1 MLIVDDYGKI
11 HRIKMGRELDGKVL
25 YWVAA
30 WLADGLLFDTG
41 CSYTSSELLGHLRGR
56 EVKVV
61 VNSHHHEDHIG
72 ANRILARELGV
83 EIFAHPL
90 ALPLLKQKPKLL
102 PYQELVWGYPDPSE
116 AQPLGDSL
124 EMGGHHYRAIE
135 TAGHCPGHIALFEE
149 QAGWIFGGDLF
160 VTEKPRAIRPGE
172 NVRKMIAD
180 MRKLAGLSKK
190 RLTLFTAMGDI
201 VEDGRAALMRCADY
215 LEDVVRKARDLN
227 SLGLSAEEIRDKIFG
242 RESALAG
249 LTGGDF
255 SIKNLVV
262 SALQAEID

>member
-1 MLIVDDYGKI
+1 
-11 HRIKMGRELDGKVL
+11 VL

-30 WLADGLLFDTG
+30 WLVDGLLFDTG
-41 CSYTSSELLGHLRGR
+41 CSYTASELLEHLRGR

-72 ANRILARELGV
+72 ANRILEQELSV
-83 EIFAHPL
+83 EVFAHPL

-102 PYQELVWGYPDPSE
+102 PYQELVWGYPDPSD
-116 AQPLGDSL
+116 ARPLGDSL
-124 EMGGHHYRAIE
+124 VVCGHRYRVIE
-135 TAGHCPGHIALFEE
+135 TPGHSPGHIVLFEE
-149 QAGWIFGGDLF
+149 QTGWIFGGDLF

-172 NVRKMIAD
+172 NVGKMIAD
-180 MRKLAGLSKK
+180 MRKLASLREGP
-190 RLTLFTAMGDI
+190 LTLFTALGDI
-201 VEDGRAALMRCADY
+201 VEDGSAALIRCADY
-215 LEDVVRKARDLN
+215 LEEVARKARALN
-227 SLGLSAEEIRDKIFG
+227 SQGLSVEEIRDKIFG

-262 SALQAEID
+262 SALQAEIG